1 MGARVPRVPFPMG
14 GGVLSAAPLPP
25 AMSLVSVKRH
35 DGGVAVVTF
44 DKAETMNSLDPA
56 TMRQVRA
63 TLTDLMA
70 DGTVRALV
78 LTGTGAAFCAGAN
91 VKQMAAAAKSRESV
105 QWVLDTTAELHP
117 LLLDLHA
124 SSKPLVA
131 AVNGVAAGGG
141 LGLALVA
148 DCRIG
153 NPQARFAAG
162 YFGIGLSPDGGSTW
176 LLPRLI
182 GTQRTRRFF
191 FANEVMGAEE
201 ARTTG
206 LLDEVVPAEQLL
218 ERAVAVAREWGQ
230 WGAMSRESTK
240 RLLEATVKND
250 FASHLDLERGLI
262 AAASGTADFAEGTAA
277 FVEKRKAKFA

>member
-1 MGARVPRVPFPMG
+1 MG
-14 GGVLSAAPLPP
+14 
-25 AMSLVSVKRH
+25 SLVSVKHH
-35 DGGVAVVTF
+35 DGGVALVTF
-44 DKAETMNSLDPA
+44 DKAESMNSLDPA
-56 TMRQVRA
+56 TMREVRESI
-63 TLTDLMA
+63 LRLLA
-70 DGTVRALV
+70 DPKVRALV
-78 LTGTGAAFCAGAN
+78 LTGSGAAFCAGAN
-91 VKQMAAAAKSRESV
+91 VKQMAAAARSRDSI

-117 LLLDLHA
+117 LLLELHA
-124 SSKPLVA
+124 SAKPMIA

-153 NPQARFAAG
+153 NPKARFAAG

-176 LLPRLI
+176 LMPRLI

-191 FANEVMGAEE
+191 FANEVMGAAE
-201 ARTTG
+201 AADVG
-206 LLDEVVPAEQLL
+206 LLDELVTEEQLL
-218 ERAVAVAREWGQ
+218 PRAIAIAREWGQ

-262 AAASGTADFAEGTAA
+262 AAAAGTADFAEGTTA
-277 FVEKRKAKFA
+277 FVEKRKARFA

>member
-1 MGARVPRVPFPMG
+1 
-14 GGVLSAAPLPP
+14 
-25 AMSLVSVKRH
+25 MSLVSVRHH
-35 DGGVAVVTF
+35 DGGVAAVTF
-44 DKAETMNSLDPA
+44 DKAESMNSLDPA
-56 TMRQVRA
+56 TMRDVRTTMGALLSDAKVRA
-63 TLTDLMA
+63 I
-70 DGTVRALV
+70 V
-78 LTGTGAAFCAGAN
+78 LTGSGAAFCAGAN
-91 VKQMAAAAKSRESV
+91 VKQMAAAAKSRESI

-148 DCRIG
+148 DVRIG
-153 NPQARFAAG
+153 SPNARFAAG

-176 LLPRLI
+176 LMPRLI

-191 FANEVMGAEE
+191 FANEVMGADE
-201 ARTTG
+201 ALAAG
-206 LLDEVVPAEQLL
+206 LLDELAEPEQLL
-218 ERAVAVAREWGQ
+218 PRAIEVARQWGH

-262 AAASGTADFAEGTAA
+262 AAAAGTADFAEGTAA

>member
-1 MGARVPRVPFPMG
+1 
-14 GGVLSAAPLPP
+14 
-25 AMSLVSVKRH
+25 MSLVSVQHH
-35 DGGVAVVTF
+35 DGGVALVTF
-44 DKAETMNSLDPA
+44 DKAESMNSLDPGV
-56 TMRQVRA
+56 MRQVREA
-63 TLTDLMA
+63 FLALLA
-70 DGTVRALV
+70 DPKVRAIV
-78 LTGTGAAFCAGAN
+78 LTGSGAAFCAGAN
-91 VKQMAAAAKSRESV
+91 VKQMAAAARTRESV

-117 LLLDLHA
+117 LLLELHA
-124 SSKPLVA
+124 SGKPLIA

-148 DCRIG
+148 DYRVG

-176 LLPRLI
+176 LMPRLI

-191 FANEVMGAEE
+191 FTNEVMDAAE
-201 ARTTG
+201 AGRIG
-206 LLDEVVPAEQLL
+206 LLDEVVPSDQLL
-218 ERAVAVAREWGQ
+218 ARALTVARDWGH

-277 FVEKRKAKFA
+277 FVEKRKAAFA

>member
-1 MGARVPRVPFPMG
+1 
-14 GGVLSAAPLPP
+14 
-25 AMSLVSVKRH
+25 MSLVSVKRH

-56 TMRQVRA
+56 TMREVRGV
-63 TLTDLMA
+63 LLGLLA
-70 DGTVRALV
+70 DEGVRALV
-78 LTGTGAAFCAGAN
+78 LTGSGAAFCAGAN

-117 LLLDLHA
+117 LLLELHA
-124 SSKPLVA
+124 SGKPLVA

-141 LGLALVA
+141 LGLAVVA
-148 DCRIG
+148 DTRIG
-153 NPQARFAAG
+153 SPQARFAAG

-176 LLPRLI
+176 LMPRLI

-191 FANEVMGAEE
+191 FANEVMGADE
-201 ARTTG
+201 ALGTG
-206 LLDEVVPAEQLL
+206 LLDEVVPAERLL
-218 ERAVAVAREWGQ
+218 ERAVAVAREWGH
-230 WGAMSRESTK
+230 WATLSRESTK

-262 AAASGTADFAEGTAA
+262 TAAAGTADFAEGTAA
-277 FVEKRKAKFA
+277 FVEKRKPKFA

>member
-1 MGARVPRVPFPMG
+1 MPTATAQP
-14 GGVLSAAPLPP
+14 APHE
-25 AMSLVSVKRH
+25 LVQVH
-35 DGGVAVVTF
+35 LEEGGVAVVTF
-44 DKAETMNSLDPA
+44 AKAESMNSLDPP
-56 TMRQVRA
+56 TMRQVREA
-63 TLTDLMA
+63 MLGLLA
-70 DGTVRALV
+70 DPQVRAIV

-91 VKQMAAAAKSRESV
+91 VKQMAQAAQGRDSIR
-105 QWVLDTTAELHP
+105 WVLETTAELHP
-117 LLLDLHA
+117 LLLELHA

-153 NPQARFAAG
+153 SPQARFAAG

-176 LLPRLI
+176 LMPRLV

-191 FANEVMGAEE
+191 FTNEVMGAD
-201 ARTTG
+201 AAFATG
-206 LLDEVVPAEQLL
+206 LLDEVVPADRLL
-218 ERAVAVAREWGQ
+218 ARAVEVAREWGQ

-240 RLLEATVKND
+240 RLLEAAVKND

-262 AAASGTADFAEGTAA
+262 AAASGTKDFAEGTAA
-277 FVEKRKAKFA
+277 FVEKRKAKFQ